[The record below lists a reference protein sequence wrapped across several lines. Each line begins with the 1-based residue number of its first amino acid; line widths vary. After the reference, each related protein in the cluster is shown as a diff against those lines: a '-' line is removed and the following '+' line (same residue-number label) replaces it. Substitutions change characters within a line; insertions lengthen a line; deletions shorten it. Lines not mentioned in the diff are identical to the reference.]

1 METYKIAL
9 MALLGAAFIGSTI
22 YTMNRTPN
30 LEVGWIGENQE
41 ILNAWA
47 SCSTKKFNNNFD
59 NNEALYRYA
68 IYALNYRLI
77 KFHPKDST
85 YTVAEN

>member
-1 METYKIAL
+1 METYKIVL
-9 MALLGAAFIGSTI
+9 MALLGAAVIGSTI

-30 LEVGWIGENQE
+30 LEVGWIGENKE

-47 SCSTKKFNNNFD
+47 AWSLKFNKKYD

-77 KFHPKDST
+77 KLHPKEST